1 MILVNSVLCVLLVY
15 NNVTPGMHLHVLC
28 VTVVKGRNLVMMST
42 PLI

>member
-1 MILVNSVLCVLLVY
+1 
-15 NNVTPGMHLHVLC
+15 MHLHVLC